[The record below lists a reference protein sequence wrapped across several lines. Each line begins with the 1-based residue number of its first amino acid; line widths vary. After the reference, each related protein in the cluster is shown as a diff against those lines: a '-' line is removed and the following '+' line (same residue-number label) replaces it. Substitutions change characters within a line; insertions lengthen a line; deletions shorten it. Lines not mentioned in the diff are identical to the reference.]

1 MKTKQ
6 ITYAAVSIA
15 LIAVGYTLDKLISSA
30 LPISTALVTLVVVLT
45 LCQICGKWW
54 IAMLVTT
61 AFGVISLLYCFILP
75 NYSSPVFMNPLVS
88 VVPRI
93 AIGLTTYFSLLL
105 FQRLFRRFERKFVSD
120 ILPRALS
127 AIIGVLTNT
136 LLVLS
141 AMAIVDHGDVL
152 AKIVGVMM
160 SFNFVIEIVG
170 SCLLVPVLSSAFTKI
185 RGRTVVSEE

>member
-15 LIAVGYTLDKLISSA
+15 LIAIGYTLDKLISIAS
-30 LPISTALVTLVVVLT
+30 PISTALITLVIVLT
-45 LCQICGKWW
+45 LCQISDKWW
-54 IAMLVTT
+54 ISMLVTT
-61 AFGVISLLYCFILP
+61 AFGLISLLYCFILP
-75 NYSSPVFMNPLVS
+75 NLSSPVFMNPLVS

-93 AIGLTTYFSLLL
+93 AIGLTTYFSLTL
-105 FQRLFRRFERKFVSD
+105 FQRIFRKCRRSFFSN

-141 AMAIVDHGDVL
+141 AMALVDQGDVL

-170 SCLLVPVLSSAFTKI
+170 SCLLVPVLSSAFVRI
-185 RGRTVVSEE
+185 RGKRAVE

>member
-1 MKTKQ
+1 
-6 ITYAAVSIA
+6 
-15 LIAVGYTLDKLISSA
+15 
-30 LPISTALVTLVVVLT
+30 
-45 LCQICGKWW
+45 
-54 IAMLVTT
+54 MLVTT

-93 AIGLTTYFSLLL
+93 AICLTTYFSLVL

-185 RGRTVVSEE
+185 RGRTAVSEE